1 MDLFNSVRVSQM
13 RSAKKQEDAYHAYAV
28 RNNVSD
34 SFLFLMYVFHED
46 GDGLTQ
52 AEISQILNLPK
63 QTVNSSLK
71 KMEASGI
78 ILFQTDAYDRKK
90 KRVFLTEKGKK
101 QMQDLIEPLIEAE
114 TLAYASLGS
123 ETASQLKELCQR
135 ETEALSQHIRRI
147 I

>member
-1 MDLFNSVRVSQM
+1 
-13 RSAKKQEDAYHAYAV
+13 
-28 RNNVSD
+28 
-34 SFLFLMYVFHED
+34 MYVFHED

-78 ILFQTDAYDRKK
+78 IWFQTDAYDRKK
-90 KRVFLTEKGKK
+90 KRVFLTEEGRN
-101 QMQDLIEPLIEAE
+101 QMRDLIEPLIKAE

-123 ETASQLKELCQR
+123 ETASLLKELCQR
-135 ETEALSQHIRRI
+135 ETEALSQYIRRI